1 MQTIES
7 YTDDYQFG
15 FGAFVEKPAP
25 PMAKTE
31 SSYTHSFEH
40 IVDMTKD
47 TTDLSSKIRQTN
59 LKANWDTPEA
69 GFDGLM
75 QVRID
80 PLVLDPPSKTI
91 FFIKVIKC
99 GDKIGWRP
107 DVTKIIVLITDA
119 PQHISGDGIVGGMW
133 RPYVHT
139 CRLEQSQSAWV
150 KEVGS
155 NGRTVAPQAMVYK
168 SSLEYDYPSLSDIN
182 YALDQEQMTLI
193 FGTPLK
199 VLPLYQQMA
208 GESGVIYR

>member
-1 MQTIES
+1 M
-7 YTDDYQFG
+7 
-15 FGAFVEKPAP
+15 
-25 PMAKTE
+25 
-31 SSYTHSFEH
+31 
-40 IVDMTKD
+40 
-47 TTDLSSKIRQTN
+47 
-59 LKANWDTPEA
+59 
-69 GFDGLM
+69 
-75 QVRID
+75 
-80 PLVLDPPSKTI
+80 
-91 FFIKVIKC
+91 
-99 GDKIGWRP
+99 
-107 DVTKIIVLITDA
+107 TKIIVLITDA